1 VEHVV
6 ARSVMDNLGEFVD
19 HKRDRAAVYI
29 DAAHVQ
35 VPVVH
40 QQAIADM

>member
-1 VEHVV
+1 VELVV
-6 ARSVMDNLGEFVD
+6 AGAVVDDLGEFVD

-29 DAAHVQ
+29 DAADVQ

-40 QQAIADM
+40 QEAVADM